1 MDDEEIATKIPE
13 KEELIGMM
21 DEMIKT
27 FERLPQYAMIQ
38 PVSHYDMLSLMI
50 LIRALFACKADLH

>member
-1 MDDEEIATKIPE
+1 MDDEEIATKKPA
-13 KEELIGMM
+13 KVELIGMM

-27 FERLPQYAMIQ
+27 FEGLPQFAMVQ

-50 LIRALFACKADLH
+50 LIRAIFRES